1 MNNNYEPADIER
13 ENLEAHVEL
22 CSERYKR
29 MDERMGNIETILNDM
44 VNQMKA
50 DNKALLKALIAASA
64 TIIAGLLSTLV
75 VVVTK
80 FPLK

>member
-29 MDERMGNIETILNDM
+29 MDERMGSIEKILTDM

-75 VVVTK
+75 VVITK